1 MAEIK
6 AKNCKLIINGEEVKP
21 YDFKELELKMLAQVP
36 EGRDPKEWFE
46 EQYLNRP
53 VTFEPHRS

>member
-1 MAEIK
+1 MPGIK
-6 AKNCKLIINGEEVKP
+6 AKNCKLLINGEEIKP
-21 YDFKELELKMLAQVP
+21 CDFGELELKMYAKVP

-53 VTFEPHRS
+53 VTFEPHHS